1 MMTKIIF
8 SYTVF
13 HQVLPAN
20 KCLESP
26 LFCVP
31 LRKKKMHHLHL
42 DTLASWDLYFMHCER
57 ILLNLLRNS
66 VDIIYHFCAYHM
78 YLYMISI
85 G

>member
-1 MMTKIIF
+1 
-8 SYTVF
+8 
-13 HQVLPAN
+13 
-20 KCLESP
+20 
-26 LFCVP
+26 
-31 LRKKKMHHLHL
+31 MHHLHL